1 MFDIQLSHSFHLD
14 SDVVDSSIVV
24 SSLFVADLVRSQLQ
38 QDFAQAKETATA
50 AVFGEVSSVFFGSF

>member
-1 MFDIQLSHSFHLD
+1 MFDIRLSHSFHLV

-24 SSLFVADLVRSQLQ
+24 SSLFVADLLCSQLQ
-38 QDFAQAKETATA
+38 QDFAQAKETTPA